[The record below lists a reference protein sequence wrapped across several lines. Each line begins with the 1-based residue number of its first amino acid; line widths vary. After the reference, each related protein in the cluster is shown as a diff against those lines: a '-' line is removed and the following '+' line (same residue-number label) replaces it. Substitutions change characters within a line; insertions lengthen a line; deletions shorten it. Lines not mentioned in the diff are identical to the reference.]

1 METHKYIQPELALS
15 HNSEKSR
22 KNLEVINAVG
32 RFAVDAV
39 SAIGHSIMGKN
50 KEAETGP
57 QEDRVV
63 IDLIEGSTVYGS
75 LMHPDGNEH
84 QLVFAL
90 EGIHL
95 IRNNE
100 I

>member
-1 METHKYIQPELALS
+1 METHKYHQPELELK
-15 HNSEKSR
+15 HNSEKSQ
-22 KNLEVINAVG
+22 KKIEAISAVG
-32 RFAVDAV
+32 RFAVEAV

-50 KEAETGP
+50 KEVETLP
-57 QEDRVV
+57 QEDRIV

-75 LMHPDGNEH
+75 LMRPDGNDH

-90 EGIHL
+90 DGIHL
-95 IRNNE
+95 VRNNE